1 MCIRDR
7 YSINA
12 DSFRPGYVTRNDRW
26 DNYWRQGQNALLGW
40 DAGLPGAGNGAKS
53 LGQELAGTRA
63 FASCQVE
70 KVFKAMCL
78 RSPDSSADR
87 ARVATVTTAFRS
99 GGYRLKQ
106 VVADVAT
113 YCMGE

>member
-1 MCIRDR
+1 
-7 YSINA
+7 
-12 DSFRPGYVTRNDRW
+12 
-26 DNYWRQGQNALLGW
+26 
-40 DAGLPGAGNGAKS
+40 
-53 LGQELAGTRA
+53 
-63 FASCQVE
+63 
-70 KVFKAMCL
+70 MCL